1 MFPTGVKVELERNY
15 WGLDVNVITTR
26 PKDRALESGL
36 CLYDFVTNI
45 TTFGETQRSESNLNF
60 YFDLFWMWILL
71 IY

>member
-26 PKDRALESGL
+26 PGDRSLESGL

-45 TTFGETQRSESNLNF
+45 NTFGETQRSESNLNF